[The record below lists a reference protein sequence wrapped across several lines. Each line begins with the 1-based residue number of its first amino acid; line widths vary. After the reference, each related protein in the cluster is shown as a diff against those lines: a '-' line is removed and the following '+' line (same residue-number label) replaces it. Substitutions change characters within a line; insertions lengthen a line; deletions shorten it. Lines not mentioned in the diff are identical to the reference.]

1 MGWVEKN
8 ESKCGV
14 LHLERSNHMNQY
26 KHKEEL
32 LYCQS
37 DVVLEQ
43 AAQRSCGISFSG
55 DIQGHLDA
63 FPYSVIH
70 CRELALAVCLD

>member
-37 DVVLEQ
+37 DVVLAQ
-43 AAQRSCGISFSG
+43 AAQEGGGVTVSGGVQEMWICGTE
-55 DIQGHLDA
+55 GHGLVGMVGLD
-63 FPYSVIH
+63 
-70 CRELALAVCLD
+70 